1 MLSPG
6 TYCQKYAKKANRKIS
21 KLREKE
27 RTKEYKKKRR
37 HRKENR
43 NAKTKQLEVREGPQ
57 YRSGLGYRNHVLEEI
72 LPPVQF
78 PEVRQVSTKDFKRVV
93 FDLET
98 SSRGSVDWLWTV
110 YSHSTNLPLSKI
122 AKCLAINKDFS
133 VYFLCIFGTTNYPVS
148 CQIIEIIQPVSEIIH
163 YPARYSI
170 WCTPNERVFFTSWV
184 LWYLTCFQ
192 LTLQP
197 FSFQKPYRRKS
208 LIRWQHLGYS
218 CSIFSWCIKEKEA
231 MVSRMCSWKSLR
243 ESAESLLTRG

>member
-1 MLSPG
+1 MLSSG

-43 NAKTKQLEVREGPQ
+43 NSKTKQLEVRQGPQ
-57 YRSGLGYRNHVLEEI
+57 YRSGLGYRNHVLEDI
-72 LPPVQF
+72 PPPVQF
-78 PEVRQVSTKDFKRVV
+78 PEVRQVPTKDFKRVV

-98 SSRGSVDWLWTV
+98 SSHGSVECRTV

-133 VYFLCIFGTTNYPVS
+133 VYFLCIFGKTNYPVS

-170 WCTPNERVFFTSWV
+170 WCTPNERVFFTSLGISV
-184 LWYLTCFQ
+184 VNPLTNKEFP
-192 LTLQP
+192 LTNENA
-197 FSFQKPYRRKS
+197 
-208 LIRWQHLGYS
+208 WHLT
-218 CSIFSWCIKEKEA
+218 E
-231 MVSRMCSWKSLR
+231 
-243 ESAESLLTRG
+243 